1 MAILKLLFR
10 KTYKFQKYCILSIC
24 PFFQGGMTK
33 QQVKYLLLA
42 NNAET
47 PRRMCREGYD
57 VEESPRRLL
66 VRFVYTYEYGDI
78 RGLSSFPIIHIFKCN
93 AGKNFDFVLEPPLFA
108 F

>member
-1 MAILKLLFR
+1 
-10 KTYKFQKYCILSIC
+10 
-24 PFFQGGMTK
+24 MTK

-57 VEESPRRLL
+57 VEESQRRLL

-78 RGLSSFPIIHIFKCN
+78 RGLSSLPIIHIFKCN
-93 AGKNFDFVLEPPLFA
+93 AGKNIDFVLEPPLFA

>member
-1 MAILKLLFR
+1 
-10 KTYKFQKYCILSIC
+10 
-24 PFFQGGMTK
+24 MTK

-47 PRRMCREGYD
+47 PRHMCQEGYD

-78 RGLSSFPIIHIFKCN
+78 RAGFLRFLLYTFLN
-93 AGKNFDFVLEPPLFA
+93 AMQEKILILF
-108 F
+108 